1 MEVDVRKVRP
11 LQTLSHYSSQQFG
24 IDLERL
30 LIWIMFRG
38 YQVELI
44 GEESRVMPTKIE
56 GHMMNDHL

>member
-30 LIWIMFRG
+30 LIWLMYRG
-38 YQVELI
+38 HQLELI

-56 GHMMNDHL
+56 GHMMKDYL